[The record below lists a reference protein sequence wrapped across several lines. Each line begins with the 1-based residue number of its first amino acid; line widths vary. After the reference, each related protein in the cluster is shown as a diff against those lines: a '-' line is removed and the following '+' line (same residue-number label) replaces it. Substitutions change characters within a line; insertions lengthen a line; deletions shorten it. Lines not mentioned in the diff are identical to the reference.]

1 MSYMSAKSEIYSWR
15 LSPRLKADLEEAAR
29 AEDKSLAALLEQ
41 IAREWLARSK
51 IQGADEEELQRRLH
65 EAGMKAVGAVHGG
78 HPDRAANAASEVRKR
93 IAQRHA

>member
-1 MSYMSAKSEIYSWR
+1 MSAKSEIYSWR

-51 IQGADEEELQRRLH
+51 IQGADEEELQRRLR
-65 EAGMKAVGAVHGG
+65 EAAMKAVGAVHGSNPG
-78 HPDRAANAASEVRKR
+78 RAANAASEVRKR
-93 IAQRHA
+93 LAQRHA